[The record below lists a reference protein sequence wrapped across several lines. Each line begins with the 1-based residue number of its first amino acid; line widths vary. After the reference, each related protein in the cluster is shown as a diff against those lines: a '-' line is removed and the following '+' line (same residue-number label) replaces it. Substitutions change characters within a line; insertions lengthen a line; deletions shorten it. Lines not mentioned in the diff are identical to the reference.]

1 MACITRAANRQRWRD
16 RIEAWRDSGLTQHDY
31 CARHELTFSSFQRG
45 RRIFR
50 CEGVENATPH
60 LCGQF
65 VPARLVSESQSGS
78 GLVLEVN
85 EALRLEVAYGFDTTT
100 LHRQT
105 VQNRTC
111 RNRRSG
117 MYGMRLA
124 AENGSRDS
132 R

>member
-50 CEGVENATPH
+50 CGV
-60 LCGQF
+60 
-65 VPARLVSESQSGS
+65 
-78 GLVLEVN
+78 
-85 EALRLEVAYGFDTTT
+85 
-100 LHRQT
+100 
-105 VQNRTC
+105 
-111 RNRRSG
+111 
-117 MYGMRLA
+117 
-124 AENGSRDS
+124 SRMPLPICAGNSFRYD